1 VEDNVGK
8 YIVTGATG
16 YIGSNIV
23 KRLIENDEE
32 VYIIVR
38 ENSSFELLENIK
50 NRIRICVFDDNI
62 DRLIE
67 YFKPLKDAI
76 VIHLASLFV
85 AEHTKE
91 KVELLINSNIKFGTQ
106 LLESMKE
113 AGITKLIN
121 TGTSW
126 QHYNDSQYSPVC
138 LYAATKEAFEKI
150 ITYYDEVHN
159 IRNIT
164 IELFDSYGP
173 NDNRPKLLNLL
184 TKYSEMNKELSMS
197 PGEQMLDL
205 VYIDDIVDGYILASE
220 MLRKGKVNNLGKF
233 VLSSGFKISLKQLV
247 KLFTEVTNKDV
258 NIQWGQRPYRNR
270 EVMIP
275 WSNGVILPDWKPK
288 VSLIDGLRKSFNI
301 EQ

>member
-1 VEDNVGK
+1 MGK